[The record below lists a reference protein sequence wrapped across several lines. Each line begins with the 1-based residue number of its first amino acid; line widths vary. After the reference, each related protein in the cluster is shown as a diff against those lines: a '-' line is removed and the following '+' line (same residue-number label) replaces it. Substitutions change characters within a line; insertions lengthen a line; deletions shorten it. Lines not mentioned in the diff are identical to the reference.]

1 MRITTEQNDIARV
14 LFSEEQIARRV
25 KELGAQLMEQYAG
38 KEPLMVCI
46 LKGASFFY
54 TDLCRA
60 MHCNVFMDF
69 IAISSYGAGS
79 KSTGVVRISKDL
91 DTNITGRHV
100 VIVEDIIDSG
110 LTLQYLTELLSSR
123 KPASI
128 QTACLLDKRE
138 RRGGAAHTGITGFV
152 IPDEFVVG
160 YGLDYAG
167 YYRNLPY
174 IGVLKAEVYTD

>member
-1 MRITTEQNDIARV
+1 MRITNEQNDIQSV
-14 LFSEEQIARRV
+14 LFSEEQIRGRV
-25 KELGAQLMEQYAG
+25 AELGAQLTAEYA
-38 KEPLMVCI
+38 LVVCI

-54 TDLCRA
+54 TDLCR
-60 MHCNVFMDF
+60 MMKCHLFMDF
-69 IAISSYGAGS
+69 IAVSSYGAGAQS
-79 KSTGVVRISKDL
+79 SGVVRIIKDL
-91 DTNITGRHV
+91 DTSITGRHV

-110 LTLQYLTELLSSR
+110 LTL

-128 QTACLLDKRE
+128 KTVCLLDKHE
-138 RRGGAAHTGITGFV
+138 RHDAHIAADLCGFR

-174 IGVLKAEVYTD
+174 IGVLKREVYA